1 MKSLFV
7 PKPLVPAFLASGVDR
22 DVWFKPGFS
31 LTSIVSPSDVAFYIH
46 ANVESHR
53 QYSGA
58 LVRSFPNSI
67 VTDELISA
75 WIEGD
80 WTTGPAAASEAEA
93 EAKRKIKLA
102 WNELALAAAKNNGQ
116 SDAVTTDIAPTVL
129 YISDAVV
136 VYTIDAEANTA
147 ATDGWYDFI
156 AKLHPFYQFEELAE
170 LPVFAAYLE
179 HRPTVL
185 RGS

>member
-7 PKPLVPAFLASGVDR
+7 PKPLVSAFLASGVDR

-46 ANVESHR
+46 ANVESHK

-58 LVRSFPNSI
+58 LVRSFPNQI
-67 VTDELISA
+67 VMDELVTA
-75 WIEGD
+75 WLHSDAELE
-80 WTTGPAAASEAEA
+80 PAQAEA
-93 EAKRKIKLA
+93 RRKIKLA
-102 WNELALAAAKNNGQ
+102 WNELALASQKNDGQ

-129 YISDAVV
+129 YINDAVV
-136 VYTIDAEANTA
+136 VYTIDAEANVA
-147 ATDGWYDFI
+147 AVDGWFDFI
-156 AKLHPFYQFEELAE
+156 GKIHPFFQFCELAE